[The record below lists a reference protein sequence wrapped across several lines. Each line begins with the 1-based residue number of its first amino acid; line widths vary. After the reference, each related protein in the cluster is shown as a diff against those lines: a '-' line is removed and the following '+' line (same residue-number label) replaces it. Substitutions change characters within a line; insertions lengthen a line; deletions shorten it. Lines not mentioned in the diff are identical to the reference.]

1 MQKATCSSPIIH
13 YQAQRMGV
21 VSISLTHASPPPQS
35 SHIQLFLKKNNQAYS
50 VIECSVSVSEEP
62 LSETSFQTKE
72 AFPKLLCNN
81 FNTDRVSM
89 FIVLQQNAPI

>member
-1 MQKATCSSPIIH
+1 MLIIP
-13 YQAQRMGV
+13 
-21 VSISLTHASPPPQS
+21 TPPLER
-35 SHIQLFLKKNNQAYS
+35 SHIQLFFKKAYFVTELS
-50 VIECSVSVSEEP
+50 VRVSEDP
-62 LSETSFQTKE
+62 LSETSFQIQE

>member
-1 MQKATCSSPIIH
+1 
-13 YQAQRMGV
+13 MGV
-21 VSISLTHASPPPQS
+21 VSISITHACPPLLS
-35 SHIQLFLKKNNQAYS
+35 KDLTLNIFKKLIC
-50 VIECSVSVSEEP
+50 VKVSEDP
-62 LSETSFQTKE
+62 LSETSFQIQE